1 MRLPAPHRRLVAQA
15 VLLSVL
21 SQLSATAL
29 LAVSAWLLS
38 RAAEH
43 PAASALTLGAV
54 AVRTL
59 SISRALTRYGER
71 LASHDAALRRTADLR
86 VAAYSSLRRQP
97 PSRAAEALGTV
108 LGDVDAAQD
117 LLLRSRLPAVSAVV
131 VVAACAA
138 VIGVL
143 LPSALWLVVPG
154 LLLALVV
161 VPVLAR
167 RAGRGEVVL
176 AERRD
181 ALQVS
186 AVELLRT
193 GAELTVL
200 GLAEAR
206 LAEAARRGAD
216 LSRVERRAAWR
227 GVLPAW
233 VAGVV
238 QAVVTAGVALLGA
251 QAVADGALARTD
263 LAVVV
268 LVTLAAFEPL
278 ASLRDAAARLPAL
291 LRPVR
296 RLAGLLAVPAD
307 EASTREPRSAEL
319 RLVGVGLASPY
330 VHDVDLRVV
339 RGLHLALVGPSGA
352 GKSTILSLLAG
363 RLAPDRGTALL
374 GDLPVAQVDEAV
386 RSRYVVLAEQQ
397 PFLFAASLRDNL
409 RVARPD
415 ADDERLT
422 EALRVVGLGGW
433 LAGLPEGL
441 DTPVG
446 ELGDQ
451 LSGGQ
456 RTRVGVARA
465 LLSPAPFVLLDEP
478 TEGLSPLEGAAL
490 VRDVLRSCHDRGV
503 VLVTHRAEE
512 LAEVDRVVLVR
523 DGGAV
528 PWDPT
533 AALPEPRATA

>member
-1 MRLPAPHRRLVAQA
+1 MRLSSPRRRLVAQA
-15 VLLSVL
+15 VVLSVL

-59 SISRALTRYGER
+59 SLTRALSRYGER

-86 VAAYSSLRRQP
+86 VAAYSALRRQP

-117 LLLRSRLPAVSAVV
+117 LLLRSRLPALSAVV
-131 VVAACAA
+131 VVAACAT
-138 VIGVL
+138 VVGVL
-143 LPSALWLVVPG
+143 LPTALWLVVPG
-154 LLLALVV
+154 LALGLLVVPLLAL
-161 VPVLAR
+161 

-176 AERRD
+176 VQRRAD
-181 ALQVS
+181 LQVS

-193 GAELTVL
+193 GAELSVL
-200 GLAEAR
+200 GLADDR
-206 LAEAARRGAD
+206 LAEAAWRGEELA
-216 LSRVERRAAWR
+216 RVERRAAWW

-233 VAGVV
+233 VAGAV
-238 QAVVTAGVALLGA
+238 QAFVTAGVALLGA
-251 QAVADGALARTD
+251 RAVADGALARVD

-278 ASLRDAAARLPAL
+278 AGLRDAAARLPRL
-291 LRPVR
+291 LPPVR
-296 RLAGLLAVPAD
+296 RLAGLLVVPG
-307 EASTREPRSAEL
+307 EQPSTREPRRPEL
-319 RLVGVGLASPY
+319 RLVGAGLHTPAL
-330 VHDVDLRVV
+330 HDLDLRVV
-339 RGLHLALVGPSGA
+339 RGLHVGLVGPSGA
-352 GKSTILSLLAG
+352 GKTTVLSLLAG
-363 RLAPDRGTALL
+363 RLAPDRGAALL
-374 GDLPVAQVDEAV
+374 GDVPLARLDEAV

-397 PFLFAASLRDNL
+397 PFLFTASLRDNL

-415 ADDERLT
+415 ATDEQ
-422 EALRVVGLGGW
+422 LRQVLAVVGLGSW
-433 LAGLPEGL
+433 LDGLPGDL
-441 DTPVG
+441 DTAVG

-478 TEGLSPLEGAAL
+478 TEGLSPGEGAAL
-490 VRDVLRSCHDRGV
+490 VRDVLRTCHDRGV
-503 VLVTHRAEE
+503 VLVTHRPEE

-523 DGGAV
+523 DGSVV
-528 PWDPT
+528 PWDR
-533 AALPEPRATA
+533 AVALPAPHATA